1 MPASRPNRSPWT
13 AIWRVLALLLALA
26 LAAVVAVAGVGATY
40 VVKWS
45 RDLPDFRALDSLT
58 LGATT
63 RVYARDLTPLGTLT
77 PSLAGGA
84 RINRTL
90 VSLDEIS
97 PYMTAALVTNED
109 RRFFEHYGVDP
120 QGVLRGLK
128 KTLNN
133 ERVEGGSTL
142 TNQLVKLTLLNEFRD
157 NRISPERKVKEW
169 LLSVQVER
177 AFTKEEIL
185 QDYLNLIY
193 WGDGGPVELYGVHAA
208 AQAYF
213 GKSPK
218 DLDLIESV
226 YLTTL
231 VPSPG
236 TRYPSYAKVRP
247 LMNSLLE
254 RMVEDGWVTRAQAD
268 AAWREKLQPR
278 GWQVAYDDQGDLKGA
293 KLVRRSDTYLRA
305 VTTIRAP
312 HFVQQVEKEL
322 IARFGRERVYN
333 SGGLNVYTTLD
344 PQAQSAA
351 ELAAKQ
357 AVVPRGATLGEALLD
372 PYTGEVLAMV
382 GQKLSGDAPPPD
394 WNNAAQGQR
403 QVGSTVKPLL
413 YTAALSTGLDQLHQ
427 EDDKPV
433 SFPDPGRPGG
443 VWQPTDF
450 GGVVSGRSMTL
461 REALDRS
468 LNLPTLRLAD
478 RIGLPLFKQKLAQLG
493 FSPPPQAG
501 LSLAIGTLET
511 TPVMMAAAYAPF
523 VNGGTWRAPRYITRV
538 TTASGEVLYDAGDDR
553 RPPRRVW
560 TPQLAY
566 LGLDMLLGY
575 VNDLDQREGGFGFR
589 ARIPGWQ
596 VGGKT
601 GTTNDV
607 KDLWFVGVTPLY
619 VGAVWV
625 GKQAGGSMGNRDYS
639 GDIPPPIWRSMVTGA
654 LAGKPPRDFTVP
666 SGIAYKPGPFKNVRV
681 ATLDPGAQKPA
692 PPSEPAA
699 PQYREVGAPPEDPG
713 TLLVSLDRRTRRLAT
728 EFTPPQ
734 DVVRRR
740 VRLDDLP
747 GYAPDPNPAP
757 LPEEPTT
764 PPPPATER
772 DAPGGIPLA
781 PDAPGV
787 PTGGA
792 SGGAP

>member
-1 MPASRPNRSPWT
+1 MSAAPRPRLAGMSPW
-13 AIWRVLALLLALA
+13 AVAGRVLTLLLALA
-26 LAAVVAVAGVGATY
+26 LATVVAVVGVVATY

-63 RVYARDLTPLGTLT
+63 RVYARDLTPLGSLT

-120 QGVLRGLK
+120 QGILRGLK

-133 ERVEGGSTL
+133 QRVEGGSTL

-218 DLDLIESV
+218 ALDLIESV

-236 TRYPSYAKVRP
+236 SRYPDYIKTRA
-247 LMNSLLE
+247 LMRSLLD

-268 AAWREKLQPR
+268 AAWKEKLQPR
-278 GWQVAYDDQGDLKGA
+278 GWKVAYDAQGNVTEA
-293 KLVRRSDTYLRA
+293 KLVNRSAAYLRA
-305 VTTIRAP
+305 VSTVRAP

-344 PQAQSAA
+344 PQAQAAA
-351 ELAAKQ
+351 ELASKQ
-357 AVVPRGATLGEALLD
+357 AVIPEGATLGEVLLD

-382 GQKLSGDAPPPD
+382 GQKLDGDMPPPD

-403 QVGSTVKPLL
+403 QVGSSVKPLL
-413 YTAALSTGLDQLHQ
+413 YTTALSTGLDQMHL
-427 EDDKPV
+427 EDDKPI
-433 SFPDPGRPGG
+433 SFPAPALPGG

-468 LNLPTLRLAD
+468 LNLPTLRLAN
-478 RIGLPLFKQKLAQLG
+478 RIGLPLLKDKLTELG
-493 FSPPPQAG
+493 FSPSPQSG

-523 VNGGTWRAPRYITRV
+523 VNGGTWRAPRYLTRV
-538 TTASGEVLYDAGDDR
+538 TTASGEVLYDAANDR

-575 VNDLDQREGGFGFR
+575 VNDLDQNQGGFGFR

-625 GKQAGGSMGNRDYS
+625 GKQAGGSMGDKDYS
-639 GDIPPPIWRSMVTGA
+639 GDIPPPIWRTMTVGA
-654 LAGKPPRDFTVP
+654 LAGKPPRQFAVP
-666 SGIAYKPGPFKNVRV
+666 DGITYQPGPFKNVQV
-681 ATLDPGAQKPA
+681 AALDPAYQGPTV
-692 PPSEPAA
+692 PTEPGA
-699 PQYREVGAPPEDPG
+699 PQYREASAPPSDPG
-713 TLLVSLDRRTRRLAT
+713 TLVVSLDRRTHRLAT
-728 EFTPPQ
+728 EFTPPE

-740 VRLDDLP
+740 ARLDELP
-747 GYAPDPNPAP
+747 GYAPDPYPAP
-757 LPEEPTT
+757 LPDEPLAAPPQT
-764 PPPPATER
+764 PPAER
-772 DAPGGIPLA
+772 SAPNGIPLA
-781 PDAPGV
+781 PDA
-787 PTGGA
+787 A
-792 SGGAP
+792 GAP